1 MDEQSLRVRVR
12 QCIVASRLPCAPG
25 QKTYAGFGD
34 GRCCDICA
42 SEIGPRDVQYEVD
55 FVADGVRTRT
65 LIMHF
70 ACHTLWHE
78 ESQCGRPQHRPDEY
92 IALAGADRD

>member
-1 MDEQSLRVRVR
+1 MDEKSLRVRVR
-12 QCIVASRLPCAPG
+12 QCILAHRLPCAPG

-42 SEIGPRDVQYEVD
+42 GEIGTRDVQYEVD

-65 LIMHF
+65 LIMHLS
-70 ACHTLWHE
+70 CHTLWRE
-78 ESQCGRPQHRPDEY
+78 ESRSGRAPRRQEQRLAV
-92 IALAGADRD
+92 IAGERD